1 MVEEEYIEQGL
12 KREMGLLEAVSIGI
26 GGMIGGGIFAVIGL
40 VLQIVGNMIYL
51 TLLLCTISAVLTG
64 YSYVKLS
71 KVFPSSGAS
80 YTYIKRGLSE
90 RIGNFFGWMLW
101 FGYTSAISLYAFS
114 FGSYLSYT
122 TNVDPKFYGIVLI
135 IILTLLNLMG
145 AKETGLVENLIVS
158 AKVIIL
164 LIFSSAG
171 IMYLMN
177 PSYHSAPIFE
187 IQNMNLDTI
196 RDVFLG
202 ASLIFIAYEGFELIA
217 TSTEEVKN
225 PERNIGKAIA
235 ISIAVVSI
243 IYFLTAFVTVNLS
256 NLVEIKETE
265 GILAHVANSFLGEFG
280 KYLMVAGAFLSTS
293 SALNASLFGS
303 SRILFNLSRDG
314 VAPSLLSKTNK
325 KKVPVLSTVLTSFL
339 SSIILLLGGLEEF
352 SVMSSFT
359 FLLIFLTVNLTNF
372 FLIKKGVVKGNRAV
386 TFLSLITI
394 SLSIFLTALY
404 LMTKVAW
411 TIFVFLFGIALLLS

>member
-1 MVEEEYIEQGL
+1 
-12 KREMGLLEAVSIGI
+12 I

-40 VLQIVGNMIYL
+40 VLQIVGSMIYL
-51 TLLLCTISAVLTG
+51 TLLLCTFSAILTG

-71 KVFPSSGAS
+71 KLFPSSGAS

-90 RIGNFFGWMLW
+90 RVGNFFGWMLW

-114 FGSYLSYT
+114 FGSYLSYV
-122 TNVDPKFYGIVLI
+122 TNVDPKVYGIALI
-135 IILTLLNLMG
+135 MILTLLNLMG
-145 AKETGLVENLIVS
+145 AKETGVVENLIVS

-164 LIFSSAG
+164 LVFSFAG
-171 IMYLMN
+171 ISYLMGI
-177 PSYHSAPIFE
+177 PQHSASMEVQYIGF
-187 IQNMNLDTI
+187 NTVK
-196 RDVFLG
+196 DVFLG

-225 PERNIGKAIA
+225 PEKNIGRAIA
-235 ISIAVVSI
+235 ISISAVSV

-256 NLVEIKETE
+256 SLVETEEVE
-265 GILAHVANSFLGEFG
+265 GILAKIASFFLGDFG
-280 KYLMVAGAFLSTS
+280 KYLMIVGALLSTS

-314 VAPSLLSKTNK
+314 VAPRILSKTNK
-325 KKVPVLSTVLTSFL
+325 KRVPILSTILTSLL
-339 SSIILLLGGLEEF
+339 STMILLLGGLEEF

-359 FLLIFLTVNLTNF
+359 FLLIFLTVNFTSF
-372 FLIKKGVVKGNRAV
+372 VLIRKGVVRGSKVV

-394 SLSIFLTALY
+394 SLSIWLMALH

-411 TIFVFLFGIALLLS
+411 TIFVFLFGVALLLS